1 MTLALRPSSDA
12 SVDGAVARL
21 VAEFGH
27 RLPAPAVGRV
37 VRDCRQQLS
46 GVPAGA
52 MPELVERLAR
62 HRLTSAEV

>member
-1 MTLALRPSSDA
+1 MTLALSSTSDP

-27 RLPAPAVGRV
+27 RLPAPVVGRV
-37 VRDCRQQLS
+37 VRDCRDQLS

-62 HRLTSAEV
+62 HRLAFAEG